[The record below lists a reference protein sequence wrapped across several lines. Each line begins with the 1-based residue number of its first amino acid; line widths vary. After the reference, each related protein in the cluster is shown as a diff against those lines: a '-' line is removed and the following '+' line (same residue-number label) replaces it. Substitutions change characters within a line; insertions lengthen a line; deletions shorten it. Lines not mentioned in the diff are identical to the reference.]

1 MAENILKKL
10 VNNSQIAIDDG
21 VYDVDVNLKKSNQDF
36 KQIITSNPHATLLT
50 EVKFSSPSLGKI
62 RTIGDP
68 TVIAKQMIAGGSK
81 ALSVLTQPHLF
92 HGSPEYFIKVRQAVD
107 VPLLMKDIMIDK
119 IQIDTAKKIG
129 ADYMLV
135 IQSLFDQKFLTDIDE
150 FIDYGHKQGLN
161 VLLEVHTKEEFQNA
175 LKTEADII
183 GINNRNLDTLD
194 IDLNTTELVL
204 SGYDNSRIILSESG
218 INTSEDI
225 QYLKKCGADAF
236 LIGSSIMK
244 SDNIDRASKEIG
256 ELILKYPKN
265 GKFGEFGGQY
275 IPETLGPCN

>member
-1 MAENILKKL
+1 M
-10 VNNSQIAIDDG
+10 
-21 VYDVDVNLKKSNQDF
+21 YDVDVNLQKSNKDF

-62 RTIGDP
+62 RTIGNP
-68 TVIAKQMIAGGSK
+68 SSIAKQMITGGSK

-92 HGSPEYFIKVRQAVD
+92 NGSPEYFIQVRKAVD

-119 IQIDTAKKIG
+119 IQIDTAKKMG

-161 VLLEVHTKEEFQNA
+161 ILLEVHTKEEFQNA
-175 LKTEADII
+175 LKTKADII
-183 GINNRNLDTLD
+183 GINNRNLDTLE
-194 IDLNTTELVL
+194 IDLKTTELVL
-204 SGYDNSRIILSESG
+204 SDYDDSRLILSESG
-218 INTSEDI
+218 ISTSEDI
-225 QYLKKCGADAF
+225 RYLKKCGADAF

-244 SDNIDRASKEIG
+244 SDNIEEQVRKLVNS
-256 ELILKYPKN
+256 Y
-265 GKFGEFGGQY
+265 
-275 IPETLGPCN
+275 

>member
-1 MAENILKKL
+1 MAENILRKL
-10 VNNSQIAIDDG
+10 VNNSQMAIDDG
-21 VYDVDVNLKKSNQDF
+21 VYEIDADLQKSNKDF
-36 KQIITSNPHATLLT
+36 LQIIKTNPHATLLA

-62 RTIGDP
+62 RTLTDP
-68 TVIAKQMIAGGSK
+68 VSIANQMIAGGSK

-92 HGSPEYFIKVRQAVD
+92 HGAPEYFMKVRQAVD

-119 IQIDTAKKIG
+119 IQIDAAKKIG

-150 FIDYGHKQGLN
+150 FIGYGHKQGLKI
-161 VLLEVHTKEEFQNA
+161 LLEVHTREEFQNA

-183 GINNRNLDTLD
+183 GINNRNLDTLE
-194 IDLNTTELVL
+194 IDLKTTELVL
-204 SGYDNSRIILSESG
+204 SGYEKSRIILSESG
-218 INTSEDI
+218 INTPEDI

-244 SDNIDRASKEIG
+244 SDNIVEQVRKLVNSI
-256 ELILKYPKN
+256 
-265 GKFGEFGGQY
+265 
-275 IPETLGPCN
+275 